1 MCKGRGR
8 VGCKC
13 SPHGSGHQHSGVFER
28 VVELDSAGAGCLS
41 VSRRVV
47 VWREVQRLAGLG
59 HQASMGQTKK

>member
-1 MCKGRGR
+1 M
-8 VGCKC
+8 GCKC
-13 SPHGSGHQHSGVFER
+13 STCGSCHQHSGIFER

-59 HQASMGQTKK
+59 HQAPMGQTKKR